1 MPRVGWGVISIRSSE
16 QVQVAV
22 LVVLLTISHFTRR
35 SDRHRSWWTR
45 WSGSWSARDPETGCG
60 CCTNLTLEC
69 PVLSVSPFTGSVLT
83 GDLCFTLILSLKIF
97 VLNSTLAGN
106 VVLEINF
113 ARIVINSCCL

>member
-1 MPRVGWGVISIRSSE
+1 MQRVRRGVTSIRSSE

-22 LVVLLTISHFTRR
+22 LVVLLTISHFTRK

-60 CCTNLTLEC
+60 CCTDLTLEC

-83 GDLCFTLILSLKIF
+83 VDLCLTLILSLMFFI
-97 VLNSTLAGN
+97 LNSTLAGN

-113 ARIVINSCCL
+113 C